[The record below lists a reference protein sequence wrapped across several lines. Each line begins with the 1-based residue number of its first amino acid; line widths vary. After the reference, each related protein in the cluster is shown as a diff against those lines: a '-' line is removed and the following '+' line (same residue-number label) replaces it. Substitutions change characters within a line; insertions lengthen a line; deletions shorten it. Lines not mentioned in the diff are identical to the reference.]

1 MAGINKR
8 YVRSKA
14 KEWVLGESE
23 NGKAHIAISF
33 HVKDP
38 LDGVEK
44 FVGYRGFFTEA
55 TTERTIES
63 LRYLGFEGDD
73 LTQLVGLDKNEVELV
88 IEDEEYTKEGEE
100 QPTLYTRVQWINQVR
115 GPSVKTKLE
124 GDKLSSFAAS
134 MKGAFRAVDA
144 AAGKRVN
151 STKPGAP
158 KASPPSAGPLGDEP
172 PPLDG
177 KDIPF

>member
-23 NGKAHIAISF
+23 NGKPHIAISF
-33 HVKDP
+33 HIKDP

-73 LTQLVGLDKNEVELV
+73 LSKLEGLDKNEVELV
-88 IEDEEYTKEGEE
+88 IEDEEYTKEGDPG
-100 QPTLYTRVQWINQVR
+100 PTLFTRVQWINQVR
-115 GPSVKTKLE
+115 GPQVKVKLE
-124 GDKLSSFAAS
+124 GEKLGSFAAL
-134 MKGAFRAVDA
+134 MKNAFRAHDA
-144 AAGKRVN
+144 AAGKRV
-151 STKPGAP
+151 TRPAAAKAAP
-158 KASPPSAGPLGDEP
+158 SSGPKGEEP
-172 PPLDG
+172 PPMADD
-177 KDIPF
+177 DIPF

>member
-23 NGKAHIAISF
+23 NGKPHIAISF
-33 HVKDP
+33 HIEDP
-38 LDGVEK
+38 LDGVKK
-44 FVGYRGFFTEA
+44 FVGYRGFFTDL

-73 LTQLVGLDKNEVELV
+73 LAKLEGLDKNEVELV
-88 IEDEEYTKEGEE
+88 IEDEEYTKEGDE
-100 QPTLYTRVQWINQVR
+100 QPTLFTRVQWINQIR

-124 GDKLSSFAAS
+124 GEKLSSFAAQ

-144 AAGKRVN
+144 AAGKRVG
-151 STKPGAP
+151 TKPAAAKP
-158 KASPPSAGPLGDEP
+158 AATGPLGDEP
-172 PPLDG
+172 PPLGAD
-177 KDIPF
+177 DIPF